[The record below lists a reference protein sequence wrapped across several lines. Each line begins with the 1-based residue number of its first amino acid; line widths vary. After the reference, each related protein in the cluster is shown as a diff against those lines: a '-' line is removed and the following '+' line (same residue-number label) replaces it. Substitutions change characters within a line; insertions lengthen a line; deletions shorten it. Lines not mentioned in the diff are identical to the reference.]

1 MTDARLI
8 VDPSSIA
15 FRSSGPATGDITLL
29 LDGGP
34 FPSAGWNDFVLVVL
48 QAWISA
54 LVRLAQQTSQN
65 ERVHFMEGPYAVDVG
80 PLRNGLVRLRAIER
94 PHRERA
100 LVDVGILPLMEDAMT
115 ATNHVLEAC
124 KRAGHKTADVD
135 RLDAALA
142 ALSREASNLKS

>member
-8 VDPSSIA
+8 VDPSSIT

-29 LDGGP
+29 VDRVP
-34 FPSAGWNDFVLVVL
+34 FPSAGWNDFVIVIL

-54 LVRLAQQTSQN
+54 LVRLAQQASQN
-65 ERVHFMEGPYAVDVG
+65 ERVHFMEGPYAIDLG
-80 PLRNGLVRLRAIER
+80 PVRNGLVRLRAIER

-100 LVDVGILPLMEDAMT
+100 LVDVGIVPLMEDAMM
-115 ATNHVLEAC
+115 ASNHVLEAC
-124 KRAGHKTADVD
+124 RRAGHKTADVD

-142 ALSREASNLKS
+142 ALSRETSKLKI